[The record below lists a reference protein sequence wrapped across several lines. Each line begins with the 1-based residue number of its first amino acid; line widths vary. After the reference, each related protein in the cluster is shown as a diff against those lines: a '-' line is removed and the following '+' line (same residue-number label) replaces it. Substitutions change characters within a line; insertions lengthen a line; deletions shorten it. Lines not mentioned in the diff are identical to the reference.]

1 LSADGAPSW
10 RGDAWKREGDKVS
23 YETILYDAH
32 EGIATITLNRP
43 QAMNARSMRMQAEL
57 LAAYTAAYQDPVV
70 RVVILTGAGDKAFC
84 AGRDLKEVAA
94 VPSLVED
101 RRRRTEPRDTEVL
114 GRLDKPTVAA
124 INGYALGGGL
134 EMALAC
140 DIRIAAEGAQLGL
153 TEVRRGQIPGSGGT
167 QRLPRL
173 IGRGPAMEL
182 LLTGAMIDA
191 EQAQRLGIV
200 SRVVPRADLAATA
213 EELART
219 IAARAP
225 IAVRYVKEAVNKG
238 MDLSLAQGLQL
249 EADLSILLQTTEDY
263 LEGAR
268 AFVEKREPDFQ
279 GR

>member
-1 LSADGAPSW
+1 LA
-10 RGDAWKREGDKVS
+10 
-23 YETILYDAH
+23 YETIRYDVQD
-32 EGIATITLNRP
+32 GIATITLNRL
-43 QAMNARSMRMQAEL
+43 QAMNARSLRMQAEL
-57 LAAYTAAYQDPVV
+57 LEAYAAVYHDSEV
-70 RVVILTGAGDKAFC
+70 RVLVLTGAGDKAFC

-94 VPSLVED
+94 VASIVED
-101 RRRRTEPRDTEVL
+101 RRRRGEPRDTEVL
-114 GRLDKPTVAA
+114 GRLDKPTIAA

-191 EQAQRLGIV
+191 QEALRLGIV
-200 SRVVPRADLAATA
+200 SRVVSREALLPTA
-213 EELART
+213 HELAKT
-219 IAARAP
+219 IASRAP
-225 IAVRYVKEAVNKG
+225 VAVRYVKEAVQKG
-238 MDLSLAQGLQL
+238 LDMPLPQALQL
-249 EADLSILLQTTEDY
+249 EGDLAVLLQTTEDY

-268 AFVEKREPDFQ
+268 AFVEKREPNFQ

>member
-1 LSADGAPSW
+1 MP
-10 RGDAWKREGDKVS
+10 
-23 YETILYDAH
+23 YETVLYDVHDGLALL
-32 EGIATITLNRP
+32 TLNRP
-43 QAMNARSMRMQAEL
+43 QAMNARNLRMRAEL
-57 LAAYTAAYQDPVV
+57 LEVYAAVRDDPAV
-70 RVVILTGAGDKAFC
+70 RVLIVTGAGDRSFC

-94 VPSLVED
+94 VASIVED
-101 RRRRTEPRDTEVL
+101 RRRRAEPGDTEVL
-114 GRLDKPTVAA
+114 SRLDKPTIAA

-140 DIRIAAEGAQLGL
+140 DIRIAADGVQLGL

-182 LLTGAMIDA
+182 LLTGAMVDA
-191 EQAQRLGIV
+191 QEAHRLGIV
-200 SRVVPRADLAATA
+200 NRVVPRAELLPTA

-219 IAARAP
+219 IASRAP
-225 IAVRYVKEAVNKG
+225 VAVRYAKEAVNKG
-238 MDLSLAQGLQL
+238 LDLTLAQGLQL
-249 EADLSILLQTTEDY
+249 EADLSVLLQTTEDF

-268 AFVEKREPDFQ
+268 AFVEKREPSFQ

>member
-1 LSADGAPSW
+1 V
-10 RGDAWKREGDKVS
+10 VS
-23 YETILYDAH
+23 YETILYDVH

-43 QAMNARSMRMQAEL
+43 QAMNARSVRMQVEL
-57 LAAYTAAYQDPVV
+57 LAAYTAVYQDPAV
-70 RVVILTGAGDKAFC
+70 RVVILTGAGDRAFC

-101 RRRRTEPRDTEVL
+101 RRRRAEPRDTEVL

-191 EQAQRLGIV
+191 EHAQRLGIV
-200 SRVVPRADLAATA
+200 SRVVPRAELAATA

-238 MDLSLAQGLQL
+238 LDLSLAQGLQL

>member
-1 LSADGAPSW
+1 MA
-10 RGDAWKREGDKVS
+10 
-23 YETILYDAH
+23 YETILYEVRD
-32 EGIATITLNRP
+32 GIAWLTLNRP
-43 QAMNARSMRMQAEL
+43 QAMNARSIQMQAEL
-57 LAAYTAAYQDPVV
+57 LDAYNAVYRDPDV
-70 RVVILTGAGDKAFC
+70 RVLVLTGAGQKAFC

-94 VPSLVED
+94 VASIVED

-114 GRLDKPTVAA
+114 GRLDKPTIAA

-182 LLTGAMIDA
+182 LLTGAMIEA
-191 EQAQRLGIV
+191 EEARRLGIV
-200 SRVVPRADLAATA
+200 SRVVPQEELLPTA
-213 EELART
+213 ESLART

-225 IAVRYVKEAVNKG
+225 VAVRYVKEAVNKG
-238 MDLSLAQGLQL
+238 LDLTLAQGLQL
-249 EADLSILLQTTEDY
+249 ESDLAVLLQTTEDY

-268 AFVEKREPDFQ
+268 AFVEKREPNFQ